1 MWNSSATSGAAV
13 PKISTKRAVGLGF
26 RAEIADLRRGLVSR
40 MMVVRV
46 VKIGELGSTLLE
58 MSTGGSWM
66 MSRRF

>member
-1 MWNSSATSGAAV
+1 MWNSSATFGAAI

-26 RAEIADLRRGLVSR
+26 RVEIADLRRGLVSR